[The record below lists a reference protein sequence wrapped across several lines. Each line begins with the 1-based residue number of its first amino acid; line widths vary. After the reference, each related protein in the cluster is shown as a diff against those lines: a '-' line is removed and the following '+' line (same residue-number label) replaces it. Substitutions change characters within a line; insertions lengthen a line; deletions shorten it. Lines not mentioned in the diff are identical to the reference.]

1 MGGGGSCG
9 AILWLPAAFG
19 ANLDVQA
26 YTNGPALTSS
36 TDLIVQDL
44 LAPFVTGTTGARGS
58 IHASRT
64 GVSTLYDGTA
74 DGDVPLF
81 AHTNTNTDK
90 VAIQQWVATG
100 ALADVMLSLGATGG
114 DAAFMSRNWSAGAQT
129 GIRVRFLKV
138 DVIATASLPAAAA
151 AQDGRIVIE
160 NNGVGDRNLILYAG
174 GERFR
179 IDGGAAF

>member
-1 MGGGGSCG
+1 MGTSDPFVE
-9 AILWLPAAFG
+9 IPAG
-19 ANLDVQA
+19 TLLAN
-26 YTNGPALTSS
+26 T
-36 TDLIVQDL
+36 L
-44 LAPFVTGTTGARGS
+44 LAPFLSGPARGPRGS

-81 AHTNTNTDK
+81 AHADTNTDK

-100 ALADVMLSLGATGG
+100 ALADVMLSVGATWG

-151 AQDGRIVIE
+151 AQDGRILIE
-160 NNGVGDRNLILYAG
+160 SAAASTENLIVYANG
-174 GERFR
+174 RRWR
-179 IDGGAAF
+179 ITGTSF